1 MLPSKLWVVRHYDT
15 AMRAA
20 LAEAL
25 AISPVTASVLLGRGV
40 TTATEANRWLSWE
53 QAEVHDPFLL
63 PDVER
68 AVDRLSHAI
77 AGGEKICFYGDYD
90 VDGVSATSLYLSF
103 FQSLGA
109 RAVAYIPHRLREGY
123 GLNVEA
129 LRRLQREGVTLL
141 VTSDCGTTAV
151 QEVEAARQMGI
162 DIIVTDHHQTDQ
174 ALPSA
179 LAVINPHRADSSYPF
194 KGLCSGGLAYK
205 VAQAYTVKYG
215 EGPLPLTMNQDLV
228 ALSTVA
234 DVVPL
239 QDENR
244 VYVREGLVQITRGAR
259 CGLRALKQVAGVT
272 RDCVPDTVAFRLA
285 PRLNAAGRL
294 ADAMLSVRLLTT
306 ESEREAREL
315 AEELERLNRE
325 RQQIEDTIMREALS
339 AVDEHATKD
348 GIVLGDRRWHLG
360 VVGIVAGRL
369 VERFQMPTVVIAID
383 EKGIGKGSVR
393 TIPSVDV
400 YQALCACRDLLEGF
414 GGHPSAAGLTIRVS
428 RIPEFR
434 ERFASAVRDIAGS
447 PVSAATLHLDAEVQL
462 PEVTLQLVRE
472 LSSLHPFGAGNPEPM
487 LAVRGLSILNA
498 RVVGTKHLK
507 LSVRQGRSLTFDSIG
522 FGLGDLTGLGIDPRS
537 PVDLAFVPELNHWN
551 GYDRIQLRIRDLR
564 MSARA

>member
-1 MLPSKLWVVRHYDT
+1 
-15 AMRAA
+15 
-20 LAEAL
+20 
-25 AISPVTASVLLGRGV
+25 
-40 TTATEANRWLSWE
+40 
-53 QAEVHDPFLL
+53 VHDPFLL

-109 RAVAYIPHRLREGY
+109 RVVAYIPHRLREGY

-306 ESEREAREL
+306 ESE
-315 AEELERLNRE
+315 
-325 RQQIEDTIMREALS
+325 
-339 AVDEHATKD
+339 
-348 GIVLGDRRWHLG
+348 
-360 VVGIVAGRL
+360 
-369 VERFQMPTVVIAID
+369 
-383 EKGIGKGSVR
+383 
-393 TIPSVDV
+393 
-400 YQALCACRDLLEGF
+400 
-414 GGHPSAAGLTIRVS
+414 
-428 RIPEFR
+428 
-434 ERFASAVRDIAGS
+434 
-447 PVSAATLHLDAEVQL
+447 
-462 PEVTLQLVRE
+462 
-472 LSSLHPFGAGNPEPM
+472 
-487 LAVRGLSILNA
+487 
-498 RVVGTKHLK
+498 
-507 LSVRQGRSLTFDSIG
+507 
-522 FGLGDLTGLGIDPRS
+522 
-537 PVDLAFVPELNHWN
+537 
-551 GYDRIQLRIRDLR
+551 
-564 MSARA
+564 